1 MSSSF
6 KDELLLMITEQD
18 SPVIRT
24 DWLTLKLNVKKE
36 KVAKA
41 LLELKQEGDI
51 FFIIKPTV
59 IYLIFFRAGR
69 MMVFTKLLE
78 IF

>member
-51 FFIIKPTV
+51 FFIIIEFYPIRTILSIK
-59 IYLIFFRAGR
+59 IYI
-69 MMVFTKLLE
+69 
-78 IF
+78 